1 MQAKV
6 SNVLNACTLVGLGA
20 VFLSFY
26 WSGRIDQYL
35 NPSFR
40 PLVLVCG
47 VLTVIIGLTRLL
59 TSSAQHCCSEEDCD
73 HRHVKSVFWS
83 LASFGVICVSV
94 LAGSTFSRDA
104 FDQQIFANRASI
116 EDDRSLA
123 GLRFSNA
130 GFAAKPR
137 NPGASK
143 DGLALGQ
150 DKHPLPALAANGPG
164 SLRSSGDGEIA
175 LEVTDLLRAE
185 EPLRNAI
192 AGKNVAV
199 VGQFV
204 RGSTETKFRLTRM
217 FIWCCAAD
225 ARPIYVRVEV
235 PAPVNLPD
243 MQWVKV
249 VGKPEY
255 SIRNG
260 HAHLVVKAD
269 NVVPV
274 KPPKDAMLY

>member
-6 SNVLNACTLVGLGA
+6 SNALNACTLVGLGA

-26 WSGRIDQYL
+26 CSGRIEQYL
-35 NPSFR
+35 NPLFR
-40 PLVLVCG
+40 PLVLVSG
-47 VLTVIIGLTRLL
+47 VVTVIIGITRLL
-59 TSSAQHCCSEEDCD
+59 SFPAQHCCSEGDCD
-73 HRHVKSVFWS
+73 HRHLRSVLWS

-104 FDQQIFANRASI
+104 FDQQIVTNRGSI
-116 EDDRSLA
+116 EDDGSLS
-123 GLRFSNA
+123 GLHISNA
-130 GFAAKPR
+130 GS
-137 NPGASK
+137 PGNALHPFVSK
-143 DGLALGQ
+143 NGSAFNQ
-150 DKHPLPALAANGPG
+150 DMQSLPAPGTSDAGSMRGPAN
-164 SLRSSGDGEIA
+164 GEIA

-185 EPLRNAI
+185 EPLRNAL
-192 AGKNVAV
+192 AVKNVAV

-217 FIWCCAAD
+217 LIWCCAAD
-225 ARPIYVRVEV
+225 ARPIHVTVEV
-235 PAPVNLPD
+235 SAPVNFPD

-260 HAHLVVKAD
+260 HAHLVMKAD
-269 NVVPV
+269 RVMPV
-274 KPPKDAMLY
+274 KPPKEAMLY

>member
-6 SNVLNACTLVGLGA
+6 SNALNACTLVGLGA

-26 WSGRIDQYL
+26 CSGRIEQYL
-35 NPSFR
+35 NPLFR
-40 PLVLVCG
+40 PLVLVSG
-47 VLTVIIGLTRLL
+47 VVTVIIGITRLL
-59 TSSAQHCCSEEDCD
+59 SFPAQHCCSEGDCD
-73 HRHVKSVFWS
+73 HRHVRSLLWS
-83 LASFGVICVSV
+83 LASFGVICVPV

-104 FDQQIFANRASI
+104 FDQQIVTNRGSG
-116 EDDRSLA
+116 EDDRSLS
-123 GLRFSNA
+123 GLHVSNA
-130 GFAAKPR
+130 GSPANALHPLAFK
-137 NPGASK
+137 N
-143 DGLALGQ
+143 GLALNQ
-150 DKHPLPALAANGPG
+150 DMQSLPAIGTSGAG
-164 SLRSSGDGEIA
+164 SLRGPASSEIT

-185 EPLRNAI
+185 QPLRNAV

-225 ARPIYVRVEV
+225 ARPIHVTVEV
-235 PAPVNLPD
+235 SAPANFPD

-269 NVVPV
+269 SVMAV
-274 KPPKDAMLY
+274 KAPKEAMLY